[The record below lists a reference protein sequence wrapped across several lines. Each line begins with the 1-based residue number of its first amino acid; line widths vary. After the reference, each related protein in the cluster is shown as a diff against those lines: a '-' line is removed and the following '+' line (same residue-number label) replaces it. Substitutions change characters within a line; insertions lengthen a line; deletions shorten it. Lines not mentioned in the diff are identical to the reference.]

1 MRQLSKTQNILF
13 LTGGALMV
21 IAVGLFVFGI
31 QPKAVSIMFLCGSV
45 LFAAMQMMQTYE
57 GTNVAIHRLRTI
69 MVIGDVCFILSGLL
83 MVETAWRVLYRYM
96 AWGESGLVN
105 IEGHLNYMKY
115 VNNNWVVTLLIAAI
129 IEMYTMHRISAELR
143 KENNTEKTLKE

>member
-1 MRQLSKTQNILF
+1 
-13 LTGGALMV
+13 
-21 IAVGLFVFGI
+21 
-31 QPKAVSIMFLCGSV
+31 
-45 LFAAMQMMQTYE
+45 
-57 GTNVAIHRLRTI
+57 
-69 MVIGDVCFILSGLL
+69 
-83 MVETAWRVLYRYM
+83 M